1 MKDSDLIFDIWLL
14 TVFKPHPCL
23 LPLYIQTRWH
33 KSLGAFSLG
42 TKRKFMPLKK
52 PLSPRDW
59 QPTPGYLPGETHG
72 QRSQEGYSP
81 RVLKE
86 SDTTE
91 QLTLS
96 LSCHFSHHRNPQA
109 RLSSCFLKPV
119 CFLAH
124 VGCPLLQMSYKPF
137 TPCWCVDGTISLN
150 IQTKFLQGRHLIPWV
165 AMQNHLNI

>member
-1 MKDSDLIFDIWLL
+1 MKDPDFIFHIWLL

-23 LPLYIQTRWH
+23 LPLYIQTKWH

-52 PLSPRDW
+52 PPSPRDW
-59 QPTPGYLPGETHG
+59 QPTPVYLPGETHG

-81 RVLKE
+81 RGLKE

-91 QLTLS
+91 QLTLPPFLPFQPPQKPPGQAFFL
-96 LSCHFSHHRNPQA
+96 LSQA
-109 RLSSCFLKPV
+109 CL
-119 CFLAH
+119 FLAH
-124 VGCPLLQMSYKPF
+124 VGCPLLQMSYKLF
-137 TPCWCVDGTISLN
+137 TPCLCVDGTISLN

-165 AMQNHLNI
+165 VMQNHLNI